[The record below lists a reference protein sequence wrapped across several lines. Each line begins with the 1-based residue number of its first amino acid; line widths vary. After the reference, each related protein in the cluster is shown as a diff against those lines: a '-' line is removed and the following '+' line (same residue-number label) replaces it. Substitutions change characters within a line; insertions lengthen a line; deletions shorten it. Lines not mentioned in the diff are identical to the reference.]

1 MKSTKSEDLPKDL
14 PGNPRISPQKRGG
27 FHDKCDEMNR
37 VENRENDVLRDL
49 RTICKSQFVRGTQI
63 V

>member
-14 PGNPRISPQKRGG
+14 PGNLRISPQKRGG
-27 FHDKCDEMNR
+27 FHDKCGEMNR
-37 VENRENDVLRDL
+37 VENKENDVLRGDL
-49 RTICKSQFVRGTQI
+49 RTICKSQWDNSEV